1 MAGAP
6 RSGTGFVNFDS
17 FVNANQGAINRTRS
31 AMLDP
36 VNRRLQNADKDRA
49 YGLEDLN
56 RNISAN
62 TVGYDPQRSWSDV
75 ERLKDAS
82 YGGPNSALDNENFS
96 IGYGNALGANKDAQR
111 QANQYG
117 RAGALRDQFGAGQPT
132 YSAGNQMFDSALLGA
147 GGGRKAYEDT
157 AKAGAHLFDAFQK
170 DMGTV
175 NSSINNARNTTKD
188 TASRYGAEWNAPPAL
203 GQDNVTKPL
212 PVTAPQAPASLGDMY
227 TQRNDPNYLNA
238 GRPGTPKKKPQPAGA
253 P

>member
-6 RSGTGFVNFDS
+6 RSGTGFVNFS
-17 FVNANQGAINRTRS
+17 EFIGANQGAIDRTRS

-36 VNRRLQNADKDRA
+36 VNRRLKNAATDKD

-56 RNISAN
+56 RSIGAN
-62 TVGYDPQRSWSDV
+62 TLTYDPQRPGADF
-75 ERLKDAS
+75 ERLKDAT
-82 YGGPNSALDNENFS
+82 YDGPNSALDNENFS
-96 IGYGNALGANKDAQR
+96 VGYANALGANKDAQR

-157 AKAGAHLFDAFQK
+157 AKAGTHLFDAFQK

-175 NSSINNARNTTKD
+175 NSSINNARATTKG
-188 TASRYGAEWNAPPAL
+188 AAGQYGAAWNAPPAL

-212 PVTAPQAPASLGDMY
+212 PVAAPQAPATLGDIY
-227 TQRNDPNYLNA
+227 TQGNDPNNLNA
-238 GRPGTPKKKPQPAGA
+238 GRPGYPKKPKPAGA